1 MSVDMNIEGK
11 CHCGEIAFTAQVD
24 PDRVGICHCADCQT
38 LSGSPYR
45 IVAPAEAGRFRLLR
59 GKPTIYIKTADSGG
73 KWAIAFCPRCGTPI
87 HAAEAENPTSYSLRV
102 GTLKQ
107 RALLKPKLQIW
118 CDSAL
123 PWATDLSDV
132 DKLARQ

>member
-1 MSVDMNIEGK
+1 MNVEGQ
-11 CHCGEIAFTAQVD
+11 CHCGEIAFAAVVD

-45 IVAPAEAGRFRLLR
+45 IVAPADAAHFRLLR
-59 GKPTIYIKTADSGG
+59 GQPTIYIKTAESGG
-73 KWAIAFCPRCGTPI
+73 RWAIAFCPRCGAPAY
-87 HAAEAENPTSYSLRV
+87 AAEADNPTSYSLRV
-102 GTLKQ
+102 GTLDQ

-123 PWATDLSDV
+123 PWANDLSQV

>member
-1 MSVDMNIEGK
+1 MNVEGQ
-11 CHCGEIAFTAQVD
+11 CHCGEIGFSAQVE

-45 IVAPAEAGRFRLLR
+45 IVAPADAEHFVLTGAQ
-59 GKPTIYIKTADSGG
+59 PTIYIKTADSGN
-73 KWAIAFCPRCGTPI
+73 KWAIAFCPTCGSPI
-87 HAAEAENPTSYSLRV
+87 YAAEAENPTSYSLRV

-107 RALLKPKLQIW
+107 RAQLPPKIQIW

-123 PWATDLSDV
+123 PCAMDLRSV
-132 DKLARQ
+132 EKIARQ